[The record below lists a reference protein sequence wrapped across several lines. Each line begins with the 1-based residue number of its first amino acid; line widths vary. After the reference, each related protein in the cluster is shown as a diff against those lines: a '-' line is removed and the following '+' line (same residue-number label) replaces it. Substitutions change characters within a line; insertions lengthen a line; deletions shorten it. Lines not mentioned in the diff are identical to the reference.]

1 MTHVLSLIGSGRLAL
16 LERAVAAALQPWRD
30 AWGIPVDAVGV
41 AVRRAGQ
48 VEPAA
53 AAAQRAAAAAAWRGA
68 LRDCLFPDGGAGL
81 YASPPLLAPRL
92 AGQADEALGALMA
105 QLAQAAGNAAAPA
118 AVEIDLGIGA
128 GARRFAL
135 PRTAVDA
142 LAPKPAAQGTAL
154 EAVDLGGVTA
164 AAEVILEVDA
174 GATEV
179 PLGALAALRP
189 GDVLRLDSR
198 LDQALTVR
206 VRGGAAIA
214 LGYLGRSGDY
224 AAVEIVKSS
233 TGAATS

>member
-1 MTHVLSLIGSGRLAL
+1 MTHVLSLIGSGRLAV

-30 AWGIPVDAVGV
+30 AWGIPADAVGV

-48 VEPAA
+48 AQAPA
-53 AAAQRAAAAAAWRGA
+53 AAAQRTAAAAAWRGA
-68 LRDCLFPDGGAGL
+68 LRDCLFPDAGAGL
-81 YASPPLLAPRL
+81 YAAPPLLAPRL
-92 AGQADEALGALMA
+92 AEQADQALGALMA
-105 QLAQAAGNAAAPA
+105 QLAPAASTAAAPA

-128 GARRFAL
+128 GVRRFAL
-135 PRTAVDA
+135 PRSAVDA
-142 LAPKPAAQGTAL
+142 LAPKSCVPGPAL

-164 AAEVILEVDA
+164 AAEVVLEVDA

-214 LGYLGRSGDY
+214 LGYLGRSGEH

-233 TGAATS
+233 TGVATS